1 MTEFIELAMPAAKVI
16 AYLTAIGFL
25 SLTVCHFAPLIG
37 KALGIMDDP
46 RAKPHSTHAVATPLV
61 GGLAA
66 VLPSF
71 FLSAAFAIVTGHA
84 VGSNGGVVPNAW
96 IYLLVLTVMLVG
108 GLDDRTHLSVR
119 LRLAVKVPAFI
130 LFTALNPAFSV
141 EQLTA
146 PAFGISVSLG
156 YLAAPFSA
164 LCLLALVN
172 AVNMADGRNGLVIGL
187 SLIWCLTL
195 SFYLPDYLQLPLL
208 GVAVSLLV
216 TGYYNLQG
224 RLFLGDGGTYGL
236 ATLTGL
242 MALYAHNLNL
252 GAGGISSTQLATLF
266 AIPGLDMLRL
276 IVDRL
281 ARGASPMSSDR
292 EHLHHRLERWV
303 GWRLGLPMYLAL
315 AGVPILIACISPNMG
330 TPGLIAAIAGY
341 IAAWSATRTRRQK
354 SGVGGDTSAPAE

>member
-1 MTEFIELAMPAAKVI
+1 V
-16 AYLTAIGFL
+16 
-25 SLTVCHFAPLIG
+25 S
-37 KALGIMDDP
+37 
-46 RAKPHSTHAVATPLV
+46 TPLV

-71 FLSAAFAIVTGHA
+71 FLSAAYAIVTGHA
-84 VGSNGGVVPNAW
+84 VGSNGAVVPNAW

-108 GLDDRTHLSVR
+108 GLDDRTRLSVR
-119 LRLAVKVPAFI
+119 LRLAITVPAFL

-141 EQLTA
+141 EQLSA

-224 RLFLGDGGTYGL
+224 RLFLGDSGTYGL

-242 MALYAHNLNL
+242 MGLYAHDLNL
-252 GAGGISSTQLATLF
+252 DAGGISSTQLATIF

-276 IVDRL
+276 IVERL
-281 ARGASPMSSDR
+281 ANGRSPMSADH
-292 EHLHHRLERWV
+292 EHLHHRLERWF
-303 GWRLGLPMYLAL
+303 GWRLGLPAYLAL
-315 AGVPILIACISPNMG
+315 AGVPILIACSSPLMG

-341 IAAWSATRTRRQK
+341 TAACLATRMHRQK
-354 SGVGGDTSAPAE
+354 SGVGGETSAPAE